1 MSDLKYSKEH
11 TWVRVD
17 GNIATLGFTEYAS
30 NQLNEVTEVEVPQVG
45 ALIDQDSK
53 IGNIASPMAVIDF
66 HSPIAGELVEV
77 NQAVVDDPELIN
89 QDAYGEGWLVKIKF
103 SDSSAVNALLSDQ
116 QYSEYLKTVK
126 LYIVKDSQ
134 AI

>member
-17 GNIATLGFTEYAS
+17 GNIATLGFTQYAS
-30 NQLNEVTEVEVPQVG
+30 NHLNEVTGVELPNVG
-45 ALIDQDSK
+45 TLIGQNLI
-53 IGNIASPMAVIDF
+53 IGNIEATKGVIDF
-66 HSPIAGELVEV
+66 YSPIEGELVEV

-116 QYSEYLKTVK
+116 QYSEFIKGL
-126 LYIVKDSQ
+126 S
-134 AI
+134 

>member
-30 NQLNEVTEVEVPQVG
+30 NQLNEITGVELPKVG
-45 ALIDQDSK
+45 TLIGQDCI
-53 IGNIASPMAVIDF
+53 IGNIEATKGVIDF
-66 HSPIAGELVEV
+66 YSPIEGEVVEV

-116 QYSEYLKTVK
+116 QYSEFIKGL
-126 LYIVKDSQ
+126 S
-134 AI
+134 